1 VAAMPEHTEPN
12 ERRFPEPVVHVE
24 LRPAHERPFSAI
36 VSLRG
41 EHDLATA
48 DEVEQTIRAIDG
60 NVLVDLSDC
69 TFIDSTV
76 IGVLFA
82 ANQGLERDGRYL
94 EIVVPPANTNVVRTL
109 ELVQMR
115 DVIVVHGVRPSLGS
129 DSAQGA

>member
-1 VAAMPEHTEPN
+1 MPEHTEPN
-12 ERRFPEPVVHVE
+12 KDRFSEPLVDVQ
-24 LRPAHERPFSAI
+24 LRLVQERPFAAV

-48 DEVEQTIRAIDG
+48 DELARAIQAIDG

-82 ANQGLERDGRYL
+82 SSQRLERDGRYL
-94 EIVVPPANTNVVRTL
+94 EVVAPMQNANVARTL
-109 ELVQMR
+109 ELVRMR
-115 DVIVVHGVRPSLGS
+115 DVIVVHGVRPTLDV

>member
-1 VAAMPEHTEPN
+1 MPGHTEPN
-12 ERRFPEPVVHVE
+12 EGRFSEPVVEVQ
-24 LRPAHERPFSAI
+24 LRPVHERQFAAI

-48 DEVEQTIRAIDG
+48 DEVARAIQAIDG

-76 IGVLFA
+76 IGVLFST
-82 ANQGLERDGRYL
+82 NDRLERDGRYL
-94 EIVVPPANTNVVRTL
+94 EVVAPAQNANVARTL
-109 ELVQMR
+109 ELVRMR
-115 DVIVVHGVRPSLGS
+115 DVIVVHGVRPGLGV

>member
-1 VAAMPEHTEPN
+1 MPEHAEPN
-12 ERRFPEPVVHVE
+12 QDRFSEPLVDVQ
-24 LRPAHERPFSAI
+24 LRLVQERPFAAV

-48 DEVEQTIRAIDG
+48 DELARAIQAIDG

-82 ANQGLERDGRYL
+82 SSQRLERDGRYL
-94 EIVVPPANTNVVRTL
+94 EVVAPMQNANVARTL
-109 ELVQMR
+109 ELVRMR
-115 DVIVVHGVRPSLGS
+115 DVIVVHGVRPTLDV

>member
-1 VAAMPEHTEPN
+1 LPEHTEPN
-12 ERRFPEPVVHVE
+12 EGRFSEPVVDVE
-24 LRPAHERPFSAI
+24 LRPAHERPFAAV

-48 DEVEQTIRAIDG
+48 DEVARAIQAIDG
-60 NVLVDLSDC
+60 NVLVDLSGC

-82 ANQGLERDGRYL
+82 ANQALEGNGRYL
-94 EIVVPPANTNVVRTL
+94 EVVVPVQNANVARTL
-109 ELVQMR
+109 ELVRMR
-115 DVIVVHGVRPSLGS
+115 DVIVVHRVRPSLDV

>member
-1 VAAMPEHTEPN
+1 MPEHTEPN
-12 ERRFPEPVVHVE
+12 EGGSSEPLVDVQ
-24 LRPAHERPFSAI
+24 LRPMHERPFAAV

-48 DEVEQTIRAIDG
+48 DEVARAIQAIDG

-82 ANQGLERDGRYL
+82 TSQRLERDGRYL
-94 EIVVPPANTNVVRTL
+94 EVVAPMQNANVARIL
-109 ELVQMR
+109 ELVRMR
-115 DVIVVHGVRPSLGS
+115 DVIVVHGVRPSLDV

>member
-1 VAAMPEHTEPN
+1 LPEHTEPN
-12 ERRFPEPVVHVE
+12 EDRFPEPVVDVQ
-24 LRPAHERPFSAI
+24 LRPAQEHPFAAV

-48 DEVEQTIRAIDG
+48 DEVARTIQAIDG

-82 ANQGLERDGRYL
+82 CNQGLERDGRSL
-94 EIVVPPANTNVVRTL
+94 EVVAPGQNANVARTL
-109 ELVQMR
+109 ELVRMR
-115 DVIVVHGVRPSLGS
+115 DVIVVHAARPSLDI